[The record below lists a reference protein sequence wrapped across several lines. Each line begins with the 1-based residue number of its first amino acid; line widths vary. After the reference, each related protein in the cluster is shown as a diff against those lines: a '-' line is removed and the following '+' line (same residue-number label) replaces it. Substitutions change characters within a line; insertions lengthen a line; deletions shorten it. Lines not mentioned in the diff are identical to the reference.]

1 LERSRLQGQVRRAPG
16 EYMKQAEL
24 LDTVINTMSREV
36 GIAAEGIGME
46 TTLEG
51 LNIDSLDVLRI
62 AESFEKTFQI
72 RISTAELLKIRTVG
86 DIVAGLETKLTT

>member
-1 LERSRLQGQVRRAPG
+1 L
-16 EYMKQAEL
+16 KQAEL
-24 LDTVINTMSREV
+24 LDTVINTISREI
-36 GIAAEGIGME
+36 GIAPEGISME

-51 LNIDSLDVLRI
+51 LNIDSLDVLRV

-86 DIVAGLETKLTT
+86 DIVAGLESKLTT